1 MYKIYSTKSCGY
13 CVRAKSLLAAANN
26 LPFEEVYVDESAE
39 NFDEMKNVAPN
50 MKTVPVITLNGLLVG
65 GFYELKEKVDA

>member
-13 CVRAKSLLAAANN
+13 CVRAKSLLAANN

-65 GFYELKEKVDA
+65 GFYELKEKVDG

>member
-13 CVRAKSLLAAANN
+13 CVRAKSLLVANN

-39 NFDEMKNVAPN
+39 NFDEMRNVAPN

>member
-13 CVRAKSLLAAANN
+13 CVRAKSLLAANN

-50 MKTVPVITLNGLLVG
+50 MKTVPVITLNGSLVG

>member
-1 MYKIYSTKSCGY
+1 MIRFLFFIPLFFISNLYSLELKC
-13 CVRAKSLLAAANN
+13 N
-26 LPFEEVYVDESAE
+26 FEEVYVDESAE
-39 NFDEMKNVAPN
+39 NFNEMKNVAPN

>member
-13 CVRAKSLLAAANN
+13 CEREKSLLAANN

-39 NFDEMKNVAPN
+39 NFNEMKNVAPN

>member
-13 CVRAKSLLAAANN
+13 CVRAKSLLAANN

-65 GFYELKEKVDA
+65 GFYELKEKEDA

>member
-13 CVRAKSLLAAANN
+13 CVRAKSLLTAND

>member
-13 CVRAKSLLAAANN
+13 CVRAKSLLAANN

-39 NFDEMKNVAPN
+39 NFNEMKNVAPN

>member
-13 CVRAKSLLAAANN
+13 CVIAKSLLAANN

-39 NFDEMKNVAPN
+39 NFNEMKNVAPN

>member
-13 CVRAKSLLAAANN
+13 CVRAKSLLAANN
-26 LPFEEVYVDESAE
+26 LPFEEVYVDQSAE
-39 NFDEMKNVAPN
+39 NFDEMKNIAPN
-50 MKTVPVITLNGLLVG
+50 MKTVPVITLNGMLVG

>member
-1 MYKIYSTKSCGY
+1 MYKIYPTKSCGY
-13 CVRAKSLLAAANN
+13 CVRAKSLLAANN

-39 NFDEMKNVAPN
+39 NFNEMKNVAPN

>member
-13 CVRAKSLLAAANN
+13 CVRAKSLLAAKN

>member
-13 CVRAKSLLAAANN
+13 CVKAKSLLAANN

-39 NFDEMKNVAPN
+39 NFDEMKNIAPN

>member
-13 CVRAKSLLAAANN
+13 CVRAKSLLAANN

>member
-13 CVRAKSLLAAANN
+13 CVRAKSLLTANN

>member
-13 CVRAKSLLAAANN
+13 CVRAKSLLAANN

-65 GFYELKEKVDA
+65 GFTSLKKE

>member
-13 CVRAKSLLAAANN
+13 CVRAKSLLAANN
-26 LPFEEVYVDESAE
+26 LPFEEVFVDESAE

>member
-13 CVRAKSLLAAANN
+13 CVRAKSLLAANN

-39 NFDEMKNVAPN
+39 NFNEMKNVAPN
-50 MKTVPVITLNGLLVG
+50 MKTDPVITLNGLLVG

>member
-13 CVRAKSLLAAANN
+13 CVRAKSLLAANN

-39 NFDEMKNVAPN
+39 NFDEMKNIAPN

-65 GFYELKEKVDA
+65 GFYELKEKIDA

>member
-13 CVRAKSLLAAANN
+13 CVRAKSLLAANN
-26 LPFEEVYVDESAE
+26 LPFEEVYIDESAE

-50 MKTVPVITLNGLLVG
+50 MKTVPVITLSGLLVG

>member
-1 MYKIYSTKSCGY
+1 MYKIYSTKSCVY
-13 CVRAKSLLAAANN
+13 CERAKSLLTAND

-39 NFDEMKNVAPN
+39 NFNEMKNVAPN

>member
-13 CVRAKSLLAAANN
+13 CVRAKSLLTANN

-39 NFDEMKNVAPN
+39 NFNEMKNVAPN

>member
-13 CVRAKSLLAAANN
+13 CVRAKSLLAANN

-39 NFDEMKNVAPN
+39 NLDEMKNVAPN

>member
-13 CVRAKSLLAAANN
+13 CVRAKSLLAANN

-39 NFDEMKNVAPN
+39 NFNEMKNVAPN
-50 MKTVPVITLNGLLVG
+50 KKPVPVITLNGLLVG

>member
-13 CVRAKSLLAAANN
+13 CVRAKSLLAANN

-50 MKTVPVITLNGLLVG
+50 MKTGPVITLNGLLVG

>member
-13 CVRAKSLLAAANN
+13 CVRAKSLLAANN

-65 GFYELKEKVDA
+65 GFYELKEKVNA

>member
-13 CVRAKSLLAAANN
+13 CVRAKSLLAANN

-39 NFDEMKNVAPN
+39 NFNEMKNVAPN

-65 GFYELKEKVDA
+65 GFYELKEKVDV

>member
-1 MYKIYSTKSCGY
+1 MFKIYSTKSCGY
-13 CVRAKSLLAAANN
+13 CVRAKSLLAANN

>member
-1 MYKIYSTKSCGY
+1 MYKIDATKSGGY
-13 CVRAKSLLAAANN
+13 CERAKSLLTAND

>member
-13 CVRAKSLLAAANN
+13 CVRAKSLLAANN

-65 GFYELKEKVDA
+65 GFYELKEIVDA

>member
-13 CVRAKSLLAAANN
+13 CVRAKSLLAAND

>member
-13 CVRAKSLLAAANN
+13 CVRAKSLLSANN

>member
-13 CVRAKSLLAAANN
+13 CVRAKSLLAANN

-65 GFYELKEKVDA
+65 GFYELKEKADA

>member
-13 CVRAKSLLAAANN
+13 CVKAKSLLAANN

-39 NFDEMKNVAPN
+39 NFNEMKNVAPN

>member
-13 CVRAKSLLAAANN
+13 CKRAKSLLTAND

-39 NFDEMKNVAPN
+39 NFNEMKNVAPN

>member
-13 CVRAKSLLAAANN
+13 CARAKSLLAANN

>member
-1 MYKIYSTKSCGY
+1 MYKIYSKKSCGY
-13 CVRAKSLLAAANN
+13 CVRAKSLLAANN

-39 NFDEMKNVAPN
+39 NFDEMKNIAPN

>member
-13 CVRAKSLLAAANN
+13 CVRAKSLLAANN

-50 MKTVPVITLNGLLVG
+50 MKTVPVTVSYTHLTLPT
-65 GFYELKEKVDA
+65 KA

>member
-1 MYKIYSTKSCGY
+1 MHLIHRTYTP
-13 CVRAKSLLAAANN
+13 RLLAANN